1 MKAFCILILLP
12 FILAACSDGR
22 ENRIDRLS
30 LVTRHN
36 VVLNQVDTLGSLSV
50 GNGEFAF
57 TVDVTGLQTFPQH
70 YDNGIPLGTQA
81 QWGWHSFPNK
91 GRHKLSDVAKPFDS
105 CDSTS
110 APYAVQ
116 QNDGRAGEATNFL
129 RANPHRLH
137 LGQVG
142 LIITKSNGQEATIN
156 DLKNIDQNLDLWTG
170 RIESTFEVEGKS
182 VKVTTYAMQE
192 DDGIAAKIES
202 PLLNAGL
209 LKVRLKF
216 PFAKDCHVCPGY
228 DWENSDKHSST
239 LQSAS
244 EYLSTITRELD
255 STRYFTHV
263 SLNNGGLKQ
272 AGKHEFHLSA
282 ASGSEWMEI
291 GVVFSRE
298 QKPYDVDFAEVAR
311 YNTEHWKNFWM
322 GGAAIDFSDCTDLR
336 ANELERRVVLS
347 QYLTKIQCSGSLPP
361 QETGLTMNSWYGK
374 FHLEMHWWHGVH
386 FPLWNRA
393 SLMERSLDWYTD
405 ALEPAQKT
413 AAWQGYKG
421 ARWQKMTE
429 PQGHESPS
437 SVGAFIIWQ
446 QPHPIYM
453 AELMYR
459 EIPDHIMLER
469 YKDVVF
475 ATADFMASFLKK
487 KDDAYHLCHPLI
499 PAQEIF
505 KATETND
512 PTYELQ
518 YWKYG
523 LTIAQTWRQRLG
535 LPENEEWKVMTSQ
548 LAPLP
553 VSDGMYL
560 PNATTPA
567 AYTDDQFRRDHP
579 SVLAALGCLP
589 ADERLD
595 KAIMQKTFDNI
606 MNKWQWESTWGW
618 DYPMMAMTAARL
630 GQPEKAIDALMLD
643 VQKNTYLVNG
653 HNYQD
658 KRLRLYLPGNGG
670 LLTAV
675 AMMAAGWDGNEIINP
690 GFPKNGQWE
699 VKVEGFKKMP

>member
-1 MKAFCILILLP
+1 MRSLLP
-12 FILAACSDGR
+12 VILAIIIFSCSFDDKQD
-22 ENRIDRLS
+22 RIDRLS

-36 VVLNQVDTLGSLSV
+36 VVINQPDTLGSLSV

-57 TVDVTGLQTFPQH
+57 TVDVSGLQTFPSV

-91 GRHKLSDVAKPFDS
+91 NGYKLSDVAKPFES
-105 CDSTS
+105 CDGTS

-116 QNDGRAGEATNFL
+116 QNEGRAGEATNFL

-142 LIITKSNGQEATIN
+142 LVITKSNGQEATIG
-156 DLKNIDQNLDLWTG
+156 DLKNIDQKLDLWTG
-170 RIESTFEVEGKS
+170 KIESIYEVEGMP
-182 VKVTTYAMQE
+182 VKVTIYAIQE
-192 DDGIAAKIES
+192 DDGIAVKIES
-202 PLLNAGL
+202 PLMASGR

-216 PFAKDCHVCPGY
+216 PYAKDCHVCPGY
-228 DWENSDKHSST
+228 DWSNDDKHT
-239 LQSAS
+239 SALAPVS
-244 EYLSTITRELD
+244 DYLATITRNID
-255 STRYFTHV
+255 STRYYTHV
-263 SLNNGGLKQ
+263 SLNNGELKQ
-272 AGKHEFHLSA
+272 TGKHEFQMGSVPN
-282 ASGSEWMEI
+282 SEWMEV
-291 GVVFSRE
+291 GVVFSRD
-298 QKPYDVDFAEVAR
+298 QNAYDVEFEEVAR
-311 YNTEHWKNFWM
+311 YNAEHWKTFWT
-322 GGAAIDFSDCTDLR
+322 GGAAIDFSKCTDPR
-336 ANELERRVVLS
+336 ATELERRVVLS

-393 SLMERSLDWYTD
+393 SLMKRSLDWYTE
-405 ALEPAQKT
+405 ALEPAQTT

-437 SVGAFIIWQ
+437 GVGAFIIWQ

-453 AELMYR
+453 AEMMYR
-459 EIPDHIMLER
+459 ETPDDVMLDR

-487 KDDAYHLCHPLI
+487 KENSYHLCHPLI

-505 KATETND
+505 KATDTDD
-512 PTYELQ
+512 PAFELQ
-518 YWKYG
+518 YWKFG
-523 LTIAQTWRQRLG
+523 LTVAQSWRRRLD
-535 LPENEEWKVMTSQ
+535 LPENEEWNAMIVH

-589 ADERLD
+589 ADERMD
-595 KAIMQKTFDNI
+595 KTIMQKTFDNI

-630 GQPEKAIDALMLD
+630 GQPEKAIDALMMD

-675 AMMAAGWDGNEIINP
+675 AMMAGGWDGNEIASP
-690 GFPKNGQWE
+690 GFPKNGKWDI
-699 VKVEGFKKMP
+699 KYEGFRPMP